1 MVYQAQQVRTG
12 IGTGEAQILEGG
24 ENPALAN
31 LGFQLGAR
39 SKDGKRRRAISKAE
53 ETISEDVDTSGL
65 ILNLSQDINKR
76 KEAIVKDARDP
87 EYQKQPGWENAI
99 KDRFL
104 RLKAEAEMARG
115 LSKSAIQKEKSFE
128 KEDPTDLKNWNE
140 FKEIFSQEF
149 GKDMTFEEKLAQ
161 IEARTQDV
169 EKVFEHA
176 WEVPENINVRKK
188 SHPVKS
194 AEGLET
200 QVSRWELEDASK
212 KRVQALNRSRLLSAK
227 NQIANPETTIRNPED
242 ITYAEEIT
250 RYIEGNPEYAAQF
263 NALETPEEKLQYEIE
278 KGEEFLTDVTLAKY
292 VNEVVTKKAKEDSG
306 NGDYDINNI
315 KITERTSKPGEVVS
329 GKMLSFSPNKSEK
342 VQVSIG
348 NNLTEGKTKSFFIQ
362 NDTPFVIVSYDA
374 EKAEMSDKEEKALR
388 EKYGNLPKT
397 IKGEVIVPFDDIK
410 EALPS
415 DALNYYEAGY
425 QKIREEEN
433 KSEDVIENPTE
444 EQYNKLPKGAKYI
457 YNGQEY
463 TKQ

>member
-31 LGFQLGAR
+31 LGFQLGSQ

-140 FKEIFSQEF
+140 FKEIFSQDF

-169 EKVFEHA
+169 EKVFEHDYDIPDLQFRIQEYEGDERSGKVTTSTRYVLA
-176 WEVPENINVRKK
+176 DDKRLKSTNQSRILSAIAQENGNAKIRKPED
-188 SHPVKS
+188 
-194 AEGLET
+194 LT
-200 QVSRWELEDASK
+200 YLEDV
-212 KRVQALNRSRLLSAK
+212 R
-227 NQIANPETTIRNPED
+227 
-242 ITYAEEIT
+242 
-250 RYIEGNPEYAAQF
+250 EYVSSNYGSEF
-263 NALETPEEKLQYEIE
+263 NALQTPEQETAFLIE
-278 KGEEFLTDVTLAKY
+278 KGEEFLLDKARAKY
-292 VNEVVTKKAKEDSG
+292 QDKISTKNVKDSG

-374 EKAEMSDKEEKALR
+374 EKAEMSDEEEKALR

-410 EALPS
+410 ETLPS